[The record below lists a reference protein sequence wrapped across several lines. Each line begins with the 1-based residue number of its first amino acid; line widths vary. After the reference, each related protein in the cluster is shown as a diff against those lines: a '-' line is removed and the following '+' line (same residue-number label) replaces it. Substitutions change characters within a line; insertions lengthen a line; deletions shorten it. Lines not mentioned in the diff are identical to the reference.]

1 MYHSFKRR
9 AAVAVASL
17 AGFVTL
23 GIAQTDPVMP
33 PVDFPI
39 DTASVATE
47 IAAGGGL
54 ILVLVF
60 STAIGFTLAWKLYRR
75 LKGAV

>member
-1 MYHSFKRR
+1 MFHSFKRR
-9 AAVAVASL
+9 AVMAAASL
-17 AGFVTL
+17 AGITTVVL
-23 GIAQTDPVMP
+23 AQTDPVMP